1 MVWKV
6 IDFSHL
12 IKNIMVTPEF
22 HSEPSQTSKVELF
35 AKTVNG
41 SELLIVFARSSI
53 LDDWSG
59 SEYACFVHK
68 KEHFISVSFKKKN
81 IDGVN
86 KESGYLVMLPYA
98 FPQSVLHFL
107 RSIVPGDIKGEIRE
121 VWIQIDRLPSG
132 NSIFFPCASDL
143 RILNFFAT
151 KCNRSRK
158 TFLKYKAILYL
169 YVSLADKFKLN

>member
-1 MVWKV
+1 
-6 IDFSHL
+6 
-12 IKNIMVTPEF
+12 MVTPEF

-68 KEHFISVSFKKKN
+68 KEHFISVSFQKKN

-121 VWIQIDRLPSG
+121 YELIVYLQAIVFFFHMQVIYVFC
-132 NSIFFPCASDL
+132 IFLQRNVIEVEKHF
-143 RILNFFAT
+143 
-151 KCNRSRK
+151 
-158 TFLKYKAILYL
+158 
-169 YVSLADKFKLN
+169 

>member
-1 MVWKV
+1 
-6 IDFSHL
+6 
-12 IKNIMVTPEF
+12 
-22 HSEPSQTSKVELF
+22 
-35 AKTVNG
+35 
-41 SELLIVFARSSI
+41 
-53 LDDWSG
+53 
-59 SEYACFVHK
+59 
-68 KEHFISVSFKKKN
+68 
-81 IDGVN
+81 
-86 KESGYLVMLPYA
+86 MLPYA

-107 RSIVPGDIKGEIRE
+107 RSIVPGDIKGEIRG